1 MHSFSGF
8 PAGKVHLTPIP
19 APFFT
24 DLLPEIDHLGE
35 LKIVLYAIWILDR
48 QEGKIRYFTL
58 ADCLADARLVKGF
71 GRTLETARPKI
82 EEALERAVTR
92 GALLHAVG
100 REDGAVEGLYFLNSP
115 RGKAAVEALRMGE
128 WEPTDLE
135 RVIPALEIE
144 RPNIF
149 KLYED
154 NIGVLTP
161 MISEML
167 IEAAQTYPEDW
178 IEDAIQSAVENNVR
192 RWRYVEAILRAWKER
207 GRHEQ
212 DR

>member
-1 MHSFSGF
+1 MRSFSGF

-24 DLLPEIDHLGE
+24 ELLPEIDHLGE
-35 LKIVLYAIWILDR
+35 LKIVLYAMWILDR
-48 QEGKIRYFTL
+48 QEGTIRYFTL
-58 ADCLADARLVKGF
+58 ADCLADARLMNGF
-71 GRTLETARPKI
+71 GATPQVARPKI

-92 GALLHAVG
+92 GVLLRIG
-100 REDGAVEGLYFLNSP
+100 GQDGKAEGHLYFLNSP
-115 RGKAAVEALRMGE
+115 RGKAAIEALRMGE
-128 WEPTDLE
+128 WAPAELE
-135 RVIPALEIE
+135 RVAPALEIE

-167 IEAAQTYPEDW
+167 IEASQTYPEDW

-192 RWRYVEAILRAWKER
+192 RWRYVEAILRSWKER
-207 GRHEQ
+207 GRHGQ